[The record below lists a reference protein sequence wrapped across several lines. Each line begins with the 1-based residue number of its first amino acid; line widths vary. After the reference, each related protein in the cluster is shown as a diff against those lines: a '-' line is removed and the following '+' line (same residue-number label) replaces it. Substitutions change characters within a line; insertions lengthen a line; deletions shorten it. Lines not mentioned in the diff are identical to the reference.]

1 MLQIYIHTDSR
12 INRYNISN
20 MKIIIALLLT
30 ICVAI
35 ATATTVKQQIQQLA
49 ASKSPADNII
59 ALLGQVKETLEHID
73 ESSTARG
80 AERER
85 HCLKREKIMV
95 NRLSALKQKAGDDV
109 LRTMSCITTI

>member
-1 MLQIYIHTDSR
+1 
-12 INRYNISN
+12 

-49 ASKSPADNII
+49 VSKSPADNII

-73 ESSTARG
+73 ESSTARA

-85 HCLKREKIMV
+85 HCLKREKIMI
-95 NRLSALKQKAGDDV
+95 NRLSALKQKAGIKDDDEGDKNDEKEQSKAANAAAK
-109 LRTMSCITTI
+109 LDKSGMR

>member
-59 ALLGQVKETLEHID
+59 ALLGQVKETLEHDRFWASIPPARLVGC
-73 ESSTARG
+73 SCSCST
-80 AERER
+80 
-85 HCLKREKIMV
+85 
-95 NRLSALKQKAGDDV
+95 
-109 LRTMSCITTI
+109 